1 MKEEGRGEE
10 REENGENKITATLFG
25 QCDRNILS
33 YYLLTSRVD
42 VKIMSGFA
50 WASIFKKPHT

>member
-10 REENGENKITATLFG
+10 REENRENKLRATLFG

-33 YYLLTSRVD
+33 YLLTSRVD
-42 VKIMSGFA
+42 VKIISGFA
-50 WASIFKKPHT
+50 LASIFKKPHI